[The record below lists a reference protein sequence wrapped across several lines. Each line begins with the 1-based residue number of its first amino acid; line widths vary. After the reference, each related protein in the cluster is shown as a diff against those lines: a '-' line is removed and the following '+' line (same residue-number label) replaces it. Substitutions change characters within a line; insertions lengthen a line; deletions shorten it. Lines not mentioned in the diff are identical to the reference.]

1 MELLSLR
8 KYAEHRGV
16 SLAAV
21 QKAIVSGRI
30 QVAREVP
37 QGSKTLK
44 FIDPVLADRMWN
56 ELTNPEQQRVATRAE
71 MGRVPESK
79 PVDSIPLNLFG
90 DTKEEASEETND
102 SAVQSKNSTGVYG
115 ERYNKARSI
124 KEEYNAKI
132 AEIELRERM
141 GELVDKNELA
151 RELFNL
157 SAGIQQNLLN
167 APVQIAPIIHSRCM
181 AFIEELKENEAATLE
196 VREIEDIISGEIKQ
210 ILEGLANGIDITG
223 I

>member
-21 QKAIVSGRI
+21 QKAIASGRI

-44 FIDPVLADRMWN
+44 FIDPALADRMWN

-71 MGRVPESK
+71 MGRVPENK
-79 PVDSIPLNLFG
+79 PVDSIPLSLFG
-90 DTKEEASEETND
+90 ETKEETSEEND
-102 SAVQSKNSTGVYG
+102 SAVKSKNSTGVYG

-181 AFIEELKENEAATLE
+181 AFVEELKDNTAATLE

-210 ILEGLANGIDITG
+210 ILEGLANGIDITRF
-223 I
+223 